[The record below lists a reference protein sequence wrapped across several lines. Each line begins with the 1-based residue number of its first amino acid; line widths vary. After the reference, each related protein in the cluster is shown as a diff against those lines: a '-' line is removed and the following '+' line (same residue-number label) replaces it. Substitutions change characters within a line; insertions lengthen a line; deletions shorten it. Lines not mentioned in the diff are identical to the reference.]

1 MDGLTS
7 QQHLELL
14 RATVAE
20 RFPGVRVIQST
31 SDRRIGADR
40 YELAPRNSVYVQA
53 PVTPNGKPRRPNG
66 SWRYRRSPI
75 EPWTDCTRRQS
86 VFRAICQMAS
96 AAGHQSQK
104 DRPGNSG
111 HDQLTGVAQ

>member
-7 QQHLELL
+7 QQHLEHL
-14 RATVAE
+14 RALVVE
-20 RFPGVRVIQST
+20 RFPGIRVIQSM
-31 SDRRIGADR
+31 SGRRIGEDR

-75 EPWTDCTRRQS
+75 EPWTDRTRRQS
-86 VFRAICQMAS
+86 VFRAIGQFAS
-96 AAGHQSQK
+96 AAGHQRIKKS
-104 DRPGNSG
+104 
-111 HDQLTGVAQ
+111 

>member
-7 QQHLELL
+7 QQHLEQL
-14 RATVAE
+14 RALVVE
-20 RFPGVRVIQST
+20 RFPGVRVIQCT

-75 EPWTDCTRRQS
+75 EPWTVCSRRQS
-86 VFRAICQMAS
+86 VVRAIFQMAS

-104 DRPGNSG
+104 DRLRNSG
-111 HDQLTGVAQ
+111 HDRLTGATP

>member
-14 RATVAE
+14 RGLVVG
-20 RFPGVRVIQST
+20 RFPSVRVIQST

-66 SWRYRRSPI
+66 SWRYRRSPT
-75 EPWTDCTRRQS
+75 ESWTVSARRQR
-86 VFRAICQMAS
+86 VVRAICQMAS
-96 AAGHQSQK
+96 AAGHQPLKKS
-104 DRPGNSG
+104 
-111 HDQLTGVAQ
+111 

>member
-14 RATVAE
+14 RGLVVG
-20 RFPGVRVIQST
+20 RFPSVRVIQST

-53 PVTPNGKPRRPNG
+53 PVVPSGKPRRPQG
-66 SWRYRRSPI
+66 AWRYRRSAT
-75 EPWTDCTRRQS
+75 EPWTVCARRQL
-86 VFRAICQMAS
+86 VYRAICQMAS
-96 AAGHQSQK
+96 AAGHQPIK
-104 DRPGNSG
+104 KG
-111 HDQLTGVAQ
+111 